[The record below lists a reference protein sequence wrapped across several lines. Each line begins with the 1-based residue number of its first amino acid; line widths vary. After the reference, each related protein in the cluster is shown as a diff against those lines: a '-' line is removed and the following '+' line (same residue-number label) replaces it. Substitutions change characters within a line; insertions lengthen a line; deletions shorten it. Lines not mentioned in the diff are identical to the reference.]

1 MRYKFEY
8 HNIEEKKTIINEN
21 ANKLLI
27 EEQNITE
34 GNFLIFED
42 STAISSEIEI
52 VRSDITDIAETTATA
67 LEDTTTIAQTTASL
81 VEDNTDTAETLAQAL
96 FEIENLKAEITALKG
111 V

>member
-1 MRYKFEY
+1 MRFKYQYNNQNEY
-8 HNIEEKKTIINEN
+8 LSLISSHSDKT
-21 ANKLLI
+21 LI
-27 EEQNITE
+27 EIQNILE